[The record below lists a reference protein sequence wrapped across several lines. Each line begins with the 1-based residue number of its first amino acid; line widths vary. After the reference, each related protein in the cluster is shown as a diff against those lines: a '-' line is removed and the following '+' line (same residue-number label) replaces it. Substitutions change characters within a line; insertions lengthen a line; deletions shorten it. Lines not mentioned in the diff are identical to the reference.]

1 MSTRKTGLAWVK
13 SHDPSEAGDI
23 YVSKHYAREK
33 MWFFTLPAAY
43 LAKANKHKLLKL
55 LCQHESYP
63 KIFYYLK
70 IPFSFLYDMRGR
82 FDKDKAG
89 EKFDLHISSK
99 MENRFH
105 EEKSENFVKFGRFVK
120 YR

>member
-1 MSTRKTGLAWVK
+1 MSIRKTGLAWVK
-13 SHDPSEAGDI
+13 SHDPLEAGDI
-23 YVSKHYAREK
+23 YVSKHYPREK
-33 MWFFTLPAAY
+33 TWFFSLPVSC
-43 LAKANKHKLLKL
+43 LAKTSGDKCLKL

-63 KIFYYLK
+63 KTFYYLK
-70 IPFSFLYDMRGR
+70 VPFSYMHDMRER
-82 FDKDKAG
+82 FDKKKAG
-89 EKFDLHISSK
+89 GKIDLHISSK